1 MRLGDVADL
10 RVVPSP
16 IAIERDAVSR
26 RIDVEAGV
34 SGRSLGAVAGD
45 VRARLA
51 GASLPLEYHV
61 EVLESTTGEEI
72 GALAMLAFAIGAA
85 LAAFLLLQAA
95 FGSWRLAAL
104 VCFVL
109 PAAMAGGLIAALIAG
124 AELSLGSM
132 LGLLAVLG
140 IAARTSVLL
149 VRHFQDRPSEQRG
162 VGQRLVPVVTSATAL
177 ALLVLPF
184 VLLGS
189 RPGLEILS
197 PMAVVLL
204 GGLVTAT
211 FASLFLLP
219 ATYQRIA
226 VPAESGTPVAGSSV
240 QERAEAEP
248 ELLHV
253 AGNGAGAVDPSGA
266 ARPGP
271 DLEGKR

>member
-34 SGRSLGAVAGD
+34 SGRSLGAVADD

-51 GASLPLEYHV
+51 ATSLPLEYHA

-72 GALAMLAFAIGAA
+72 GALGMLAFAIGAA
-85 LAAFLLLQAA
+85 LAAYLLLQAA

-109 PAAMAGGLIAALIAG
+109 PAAMAGGLIAAVIAG

-132 LGLLAVLG
+132 LGLLAVLA
-140 IAARTSVLL
+140 IAVRTSVLL
-149 VRHFQDRPSEQRG
+149 VRHFQDRPAEQRG
-162 VGQRLVPVVTSATAL
+162 AGQRLLPIVTSASAL
-177 ALLVLPF
+177 ALLALPL

-197 PMAVVLL
+197 PMAVVIL

-211 FASLFLLP
+211 FASLFMLP

-226 VPAESGTPVAGSSV
+226 ALAESSAPAPESSV
-240 QERAEAEP
+240 QERTEP
-248 ELLHV
+248 ELAHV
-253 AGNGAGAVDPSGA
+253 TGNGSGAVDPSGA
-266 ARPGP
+266 AGPGP
-271 DLEGKR
+271 ELEGKR